1 MKELEKYGLHDTQFN
16 NIILSENGLTLTF
29 NSGIYILD
37 QSHKECNLTKQCEL
51 IIKIMRFSSTR
62 LYEHL
67 EVNVYKK
74 NKFYEVDF
82 FDFIEIVEKNH
93 FNIDDVFYSSFSDS
107 ILIKGF
113 SGKNKIEFLISEI
126 SNIEI
131 HFIES

>member
-37 QSHKECNLTKQCEL
+37 QIHKECNLTKQCEL

-93 FNIDDVFYSSFSDS
+93 
-107 ILIKGF
+107 
-113 SGKNKIEFLISEI
+113 
-126 SNIEI
+126 
-131 HFIES
+131 